1 MWYTRSEKL
10 CLTSARFCHSRH
22 WGSELYRRLV
32 TELDKRLLAY
42 LHVVHRGDEALL
54 ADLRRAWSG
63 VLMVN
68 RRGPPRDVIG
78 QDVGSG
84 CADMES
90 LASMSLANPDL
101 VERLRAGAPLNQ
113 PDSAT
118 FYGGDAHGYIDYPTI
133 TPAQQAEA
141 AA

>member
-1 MWYTRSEKL
+1 M
-10 CLTSARFCHSRH
+10 
-22 WGSELYRRLV
+22 
-32 TELDKRLLAY
+32 LL
-42 LHVVHRGDEALL
+42 
-54 ADLRRAWSG
+54 
-63 VLMVN
+63 VN
-68 RRGPPRDVIG
+68 RRGRPRNIIG

-101 VERLRAGAPLNQ
+101 VERLRSGALLNQ